1 MSRKSLI
8 VKIAALALL
17 IGLVIVCIG
26 GRSSQRSNDWQTSRI
41 AWDGTAAD
49 YPLGSVLVGDPKQ
62 IGPDVRIHMVDT
74 LCQKQECRIVA
85 VGKDGRT
92 HLGKETVKLNPTGR
106 CRSTVAVFSGADLE
120 DIEEFRFQ
128 SRPSHLETAEIADES
143 RMSDA
148 ARKRMLIDRACEGR
162 LWESNYIN

>member
-8 VKIAALALL
+8 VKIAALTLL

-26 GRSSQRSNDWQTSRI
+26 GRPSPKSNDWRTSRI
-41 AWDGTAAD
+41 TGDGTAAD
-49 YPLGSVLVGDPKQ
+49 YPLGSVLVADPRQ
-62 IGPDVRIHMVDT
+62 IGLDVRIHMVDT
-74 LCQKQECRIVA
+74 LCQEQECRIIA

-92 HLGKETVKLNPTGR
+92 HLGKETVKLNPIGR
-106 CRSTVAVFSGADLE
+106 CRSTVVVFSGADLE

-128 SRPSHLETAEIADES
+128 ARPFPRDVAEIANES

-148 ARKRMLIDRACEGR
+148 ARKRILIDRACEDR
-162 LWESNYIN
+162 LFESNYIN